1 MRGWILAAMMLAAS
15 PAWADTPAPGAPK
28 PQGGEKAPAQSV
40 WKTLADGEV
49 QHLQSGL
56 RCPLTLGGEF
66 RQAGVTTFDGFG
78 LDVGCGSNSR
88 VVAVTLYLTRGIA
101 LDEGYAIAKT
111 SLSQAR
117 EGRNPRLLA
126 DGRVSLGGVEWLRAS
141 YAEDGGVRTDVWMAD
156 LHGWSWKYR
165 TTYREQD
172 EAETRAA
179 LERLTALV
187 QASAGP
193 QLGLCAKSQVPERP
207 GKPVKPGRSGSAAD
221 SAMLAILGGVSA
233 VAAEEKGEAPVSIT
247 FCVEGPLREKTMD
260 FLVWH
265 GVTPDGA
272 DARID
277 RITGMTVG
285 PPPILEIAHDD
296 AASTVTAELGGKPV
310 ERWTATVT
318 QGRKTAIFGHFERR
332 PSSKLGAELMAR
344 ILTGKARSLGG
355 YDAET
360 KTISVTTP

>member
-1 MRGWILAAMMLAAS
+1 MREWVLAAMVLAAS

-40 WKTLADGEV
+40 WKTLSGGEV

-56 RCPLTLGGEF
+56 RCPMTLGGEF

-78 LDVGCGSNSR
+78 LDVGCGYNSR
-88 VVAVTLYLTRGIA
+88 AVAVTLYLTRGIA
-101 LDEGYAIAKT
+101 LAEGYAIAKT

-141 YAEDGGVRTDVWMAD
+141 FAEDGGVRTDVWMAD

-187 QASAGP
+187 QATAGAH
-193 QLGLCAKSQVPERP
+193 LALCAKSQVPERP
-207 GKPVKPGRSGSAAD
+207 GKPAKPGRGGQVDGIMGALLGGISAAAD
-221 SAMLAILGGVSA
+221 DTGQT
-233 VAAEEKGEAPVSIT
+233 PVPIT
-247 FCVEGPLREKTMD
+247 FCVEEPLRLKTMD
-260 FLVWH
+260 FLTWH
-265 GVTPDGA
+265 GVTPEGA
-272 DARID
+272 DARAD
-277 RITGMTVG
+277 RLTGMTVG
-285 PPPILEIAHDD
+285 PPPVLDIALDE
-296 AASTVTAELGGKPV
+296 AGSTIAAELTGKTV

-318 QGRKTAIFGHFERR
+318 QGRNTLIYGHFERR
-332 PSSKLGAELMAR
+332 PSGKLAAHLMAR